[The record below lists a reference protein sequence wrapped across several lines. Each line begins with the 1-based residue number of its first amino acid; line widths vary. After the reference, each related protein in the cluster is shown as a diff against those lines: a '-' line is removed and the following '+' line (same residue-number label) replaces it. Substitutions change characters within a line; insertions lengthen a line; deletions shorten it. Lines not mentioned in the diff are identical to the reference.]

1 MVASTFIS
9 YVSKFKLTTYAGV
22 EDFADKFNFIF
33 TVIIISLCTFIVAAK
48 QYILKPIS
56 CYIATQVGGT
66 NLLEYTENY
75 CWVQGTLP
83 ISYAGKVPSSKEE
96 WEHMENHKI
105 LYYQWVPFVLGL
117 QCILFYLPRVL
128 WQMLCYRS
136 SGTDLEHVINLS
148 VQTVNSKASARAG
161 MITELASYL
170 ELMIFQQQK
179 LASIKSAARPS
190 GTASK
195 TVNCSN
201 IFDVSSGGSDWR
213 SYKPAVF
220 GLGGSSCSRRRG
232 NALVSAYLLLKV
244 LYLLNSVGQIFL
256 MQAFLGLPDAFG
268 LLALRN
274 ILDGHDWQ
282 VTLVFPRV
290 GFCYTPVRNLGSK
303 SNAITAQ
310 CTLPVNML
318 NEKIFIFLW
327 WWILLAV
334 TINTL
339 SLLIWLGRLCCRSV
353 EAAYV
358 VKYLSLADELEPY
371 DERDAENFAT
381 LFLRRDGM
389 FLLRMIRI
397 NAGDVVA
404 AAVVSCL
411 WNRYMTRVRNAMH
424 DPLSNVRLQAT
435 RAGPHKACGSGDDD
449 DEDGED
455 MKEHLYPVAAKTAEP
470 NSATPSEKMKPH
482 LENFV

>member
-1 MVASTFIS
+1 MKRTQFLWKSRSLVSTLAPCLNEGIEQAWGDEVLPDDWGSGILLAVLKKGDKTKCGNYGGIS
-9 YVSKFKLTTYAGV
+9 RIKF
-22 EDFADKFNFIF
+22 
-33 TVIIISLCTFIVAAK
+33 AAK
-48 QYILKPIS
+48 VFAVLLLRRFRAVQSPPKPGS
-56 CYIATQVGGT
+56 ELDMDARTKYSHYGT
-66 NLLEYTENY
+66 FWN
-75 CWVQGTLP
+75 
-83 ISYAGKVPSSKEE
+83 
-96 WEHMENHKI
+96 
-105 LYYQWVPFVLGL
+105 FV
-117 QCILFYLPRVL
+117 
-128 WQMLCYRS
+128 
-136 SGTDLEHVINLS
+136 
-148 VQTVNSKASARAG
+148 
-161 MITELASYL
+161 
-170 ELMIFQQQK
+170 QQQK

-334 TINTL
+334 MINTL

-435 RAGPHKACGSGDDD
+435 RAGPDKACGSGDDD
-449 DEDGED
+449 DDGED
-455 MKEHLYPVAAKTAEP
+455 MKEHLYPVAGKTAEP

>member
-9 YVSKFKLTTYAGV
+9 YISKFKLTTYAGI
-22 EDFADKFNFIF
+22 EDFVDKFNFIF
-33 TVIIISLCTFIVAAK
+33 TVLIISLCTFTVAAK

-96 WEHMENHKI
+96 WEQMEHHKI

-117 QCILFYLPRVL
+117 QCILFYLPRVF

-148 VQTVNSKASARAG
+148 VQTSTSEASVRAG
-161 MITELASYL
+161 MITELASFV
-170 ELMIFQQQK
+170 ELMVFQQHK
-179 LASIKSAARPS
+179 RASMRSTPRLLD
-190 GTASK
+190 TAPMK
-195 TVNCSN
+195 VNCSN
-201 IFDVSSGGSDWR
+201 IFDVSTSGPDGQL
-213 SYKPAVF
+213 YKPAVL
-220 GLGGSSCSRRRG
+220 GLASSYCSRHHG
-232 NALVSAYLLLKV
+232 NSLVSAYLLLKI

-268 LLALRN
+268 LLALRT

-290 GFCYTPVRNLGSK
+290 GFCYTPVRHLGSK

-318 NEKIFIFLW
+318 NEKIYIFLW
-327 WWILLAV
+327 WWILLA
-334 TINTL
+334 IALNTL

-358 VKYLSLADELEPY
+358 VKYLSLADELEPH
-371 DERDAENFAT
+371 DERDAENFAIQ
-381 LFLRRDGM
+381 FLRRDGM
-389 FLLRMIRI
+389 FLLRMIRL

-411 WNRYMTRVRNAMH
+411 WNRYMARVKDAIC
-424 DPLSNVRLQAT
+424 DPLSNVRLPGKT
-435 RAGPHKACGSGDDD
+435 AGFDKTCGSGDA
-449 DEDGED
+449 EGEN
-455 MKEHLYPVAAKTAEP
+455 MKERLYPVADTTVKPT
-470 NSATPSEKMKPH
+470 SSTPTKSS
-482 LENFV
+482 LENVV